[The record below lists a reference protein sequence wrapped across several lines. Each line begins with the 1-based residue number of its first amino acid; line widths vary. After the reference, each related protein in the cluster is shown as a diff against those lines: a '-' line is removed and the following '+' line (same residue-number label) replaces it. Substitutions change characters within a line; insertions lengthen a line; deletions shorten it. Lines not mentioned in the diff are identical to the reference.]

1 MYYNNA
7 AVLYSYLYEYCS
19 FNVQCTN
26 AAHTEPNP
34 TSACRSENAE
44 QNSVSAAAPQTA
56 QWPAHPREQYPL
68 ERLLCDLVTF
78 AALRLRVG
86 GHLAVFVPAYRP
98 AYASARCL
106 PHADAVLVLAADC
119 EQPLST
125 KWSRRLVVYRKVQQ
139 PVPCLH
145 VMTLW
150 VAAVENT
157 RIRVQL

>member
-1 MYYNNA
+1 M
-7 AVLYSYLYEYCS
+7 
-19 FNVQCTN
+19 QCTN
-26 AAHTEPNP
+26 EAHTEPNA
-34 TSACRSENAE
+34 TAACCSEDAE
-44 QNSVSAAAPQTA
+44 QNSASAAAPQTA
-56 QWPAHPREQYPL
+56 QWPAHPREQYPI

-106 PHADAVLVLAADC
+106 PHVDADAVLALAADC

-139 PVPCLH
+139 PVPRLH
-145 VMTLW
+145 VMSCRNRREMDKIQLR
-150 VAAVENT
+150 V
-157 RIRVQL
+157 RIELVTFILVL